1 MLGPNIEGV
10 AGEFV
15 ENVKFEFIKYTYNT
29 VVTEFHDH
37 TTSKKEDKLIELCKS
52 IEGQTIIFCSSPA
65 RANEVAK
72 KLSVLPK
79 REVAAETMEI
89 ADWVS
94 ETYHG
99 DWVLRNALQ
108 HGIAIHHA
116 RIPRGVSQYLVD
128 LFNDGKINFL
138 ICTSTL
144 IEGVNTSTKNIICYD
159 DKINKKKFDI
169 FTFNNIAGRSG
180 RMFRH
185 FIGHVYILSPPP
197 PAKLPFVDVPV
208 YTQGPNTPESLLVN
222 IDQDDLSEE
231 SLDRIKPIIEQKDLS
246 IETIRVNK
254 TVEPRQQ
261 IGFAKALNENI
272 TASAPILSWKM
283 PVI

>member
-15 ENVKFEFIKYTYNT
+15 ENVKFEFIKFTYNT

-37 TTSKKEDKLIELCKS
+37 TTKNKEDKLIELCSS

-72 KLSVLPK
+72 KLCDIANG
-79 REVAAETMEI
+79 EVAEETQEI
-89 ADWVS
+89 AGWVS
-94 ETYHG
+94 ETYHE
-99 DWVLRNALQ
+99 DWVLSNALR

-128 LFNDGKINFL
+128 LFNDGFLNFL

-197 PAKLPFVDVPV
+197 PPKLPFVDVPV
-208 YTQGPNTPESLLVN
+208 YTQGPNTPESLLIN

-231 SLDRIKPIIEQKDLS
+231 SLDRIRPIIDQKDLS
-246 IETIRVNK
+246 LETLRINK

-261 IGFAKALNENI
+261 IGFAKSLNENI
-272 TASAPILSWKM
+272 NAWAPILA
-283 PVI
+283 